1 MLMLMLKRGTK
12 GICSNNFPKENTVKA
27 HHSLLK
33 NKSGVAWVLMISAIS
48 IHVFDEAVTNFLPF
62 YNGLALKMRESLGFS
77 LLPNFSFEAWL
88 GGLIAGIIIC
98 FSLTP
103 LVHRGGRFIR
113 TFATLL
119 GMLMVVNALGHM
131 VGSAYVGRLLPG
143 FWSSPFLLL
152 TALLVVILEFRGTSP
167 AANRK

>member
-1 MLMLMLKRGTK
+1 
-12 GICSNNFPKENTVKA
+12 VKTN
-27 HHSLLK
+27 HSLLE
-33 NKSGVAWVLMISAIS
+33 NKSGVAWLLMISAIS

-88 GGLIAGIIIC
+88 GGLIAAIIIC

-103 LVHRGGRFIR
+103 LVNRGGRFIR

-119 GMLMVVNALGHM
+119 GMLMMANALGHI
-131 VGSAYVGRLLPG
+131 VGSTLVGRLLPG

-152 TALLVVILEFRGTSP
+152 TALFVVVSGFMEPPVEASKGAKAKSFDQPSVG
-167 AANRK
+167 